1 MRTSENRLTRERNL
15 IVISAWAGIVGAI
28 LLNVVPTVTGLFTP
42 GYSTSSQTINDLG
55 IGPTAWIVNTI
66 QFVVGVLFATFAVGF
81 RKAIGPVINRKL
93 TTTTALL
100 FLSGVGRLLIAVFT
114 VDGPWTPGKLGTPTS
129 LHGILNIDAILFTFF
144 SATVSIFIIGRY
156 LLKASAWRGYG
167 WYSIAT
173 GLAAWGLFIL
183 SITLS
188 GQLGQFIGL
197 FERGRILVPTS
208 WVGVTGLRLLRSR
221 SSLTAPVAGRA

>member
-66 QFVVGVLFATFAVGF
+66 QFIVGVLFATFAVGF

-93 TTTTALL
+93 TKTTALL

-129 LHGILNIDAILFTFF
+129 LHGILNIDAILFSNRINLHHRTKPLESLCLARIRLVLYRYRPRRFGAF
-144 SATVSIFIIGRY
+144 HPHNHLIGSVWAIHRPLRTGTDSCPDKLVRRDGSA
-156 LLKASAWRGYG
+156 
-167 WYSIAT
+167 
-173 GLAAWGLFIL
+173 
-183 SITLS
+183 
-188 GQLGQFIGL
+188 
-197 FERGRILVPTS
+197 
-208 WVGVTGLRLLRSR
+208 
-221 SSLTAPVAGRA
+221 APEV